1 MFSLREKIV
10 QTDTILPSNNI
21 FDSEIIHLKLTNSI
35 CWSVTTVNLIE
46 TFQWLKNFKLK

>member
-21 FDSEIIHLKLTNSI
+21 FDSEIIHLVNKFHILVSNSNEFS
-35 CWSVTTVNLIE
+35 WNLSVVKEL
-46 TFQWLKNFKLK
+46 